1 MSELAITLAEI
12 SQYLDGVHT
21 WVLKSK
27 EGLTKDQAKRI
38 FQRYWTKDTAGAQGD
53 AHADPAAAESRDDRQ
68 SRQIGQILSLMEQ
81 TTQRLEVIETDI
93 ATIKDKVD
101 SILKRL

>member
-12 SQYLDGVHT
+12 NRYLDGVHA

-27 EGLTKDQAKRI
+27 EGLTRDQAKRI
-38 FQRYWTKDTAGAQGD
+38 FQRYWAKETPTSEKESSAA
-53 AHADPAAAESRDDRQ
+53 PAAVESRDERQ
-68 SRQIGQILSLMEQ
+68 ARQIGQILSLMEQ

-93 ATIKDKVD
+93 ATIKEKVD